1 MPAEKDK
8 YGSDNALPTRWDAWA
23 LTFPPSWSLH
33 RINNSLCQSTCH
45 NITATSHH
53 TLHCQ
58 FNMHQVNISCSNDNI
73 ARVHVFYAKC
83 REDNST
89 RWYFHKGGMFRT
101 GWVQNT
107 AGSFQWLS
115 RTFFATLSAIVSR
128 DPHVT
133 GDLAEYNCFTRV
145 CESAVCCK
153 IFIKC
158 ILGVTGLYIS
168 YSQWHSSNQK
178 SLSVVYKEYVLMT
191 LISNVR

>member
-1 MPAEKDK
+1 MHCLRDEMHERSRSHLHDHCTESTTHYASQHATTSLLPVTTHCTASSICIKWTSAVQMTTLLVCTSSTQNAEKTIQHAGTSTKVACSEQGEYRTLRVVFND
-8 YGSDNALPTRWDAWA
+8 
-23 LTFPPSWSLH
+23 FPGP
-33 RINNSLCQSTCH
+33 
-45 NITATSHH
+45 
-53 TLHCQ
+53 
-58 FNMHQVNISCSNDNI
+58 
-73 ARVHVFYAKC
+73 
-83 REDNST
+83 
-89 RWYFHKGGMFRT
+89 
-101 GWVQNT
+101 
-107 AGSFQWLS
+107 
-115 RTFFATLSAIVSR
+115 FFATLSAIVSR